1 MTIRDGNGTDFFGTR
16 PSPNERDSILINGFG
31 MGLNFFLKPRVGL
44 GIVPS
49 RLYIKLIFKINLI

>member
-31 MGLNFFLKPRVGL
+31 MGL